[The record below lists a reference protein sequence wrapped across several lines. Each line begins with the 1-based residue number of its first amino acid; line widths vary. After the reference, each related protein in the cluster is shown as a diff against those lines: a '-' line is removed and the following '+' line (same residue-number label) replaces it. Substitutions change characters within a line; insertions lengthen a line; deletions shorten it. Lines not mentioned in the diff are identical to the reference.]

1 MLTIDLFFNILNQI
15 VFNILI
21 LIFLFSFRFKSSENQ
36 NDKKSSGVDSSDEEY
51 CVEKILG
58 KRVISGKTEYF
69 LKWKGY
75 PDEEN
80 CWEHEENLECDGI
93 INEYENSLVQKITK
107 KEEKKQ
113 ENVLP
118 VNNTSLMAMES
129 DEDDTISLPEDG
141 IHHDARIIIACY
153 SSDTERQRSAINEQF
168 PIPEEKIP
176 DAIIGA
182 TQTNDGL
189 HFLLKWK
196 NSERAD
202 LISASEANIRFPQAV
217 IEYYEERLYWKAPLD
232 IDDLS

>member
-1 MLTIDLFFNILNQI
+1 MIDLFFNILNEI

-58 KRVISGKTEYF
+58 KRVIRGKTEYF

-80 CWEHEENLECDGI
+80 SWEPEENLECDDI

-113 ENVLP
+113 EKVLP
-118 VNNTSLMAMES
+118 VNNTSS
-129 DEDDTISLPEDG
+129 DEDDTVSLPEEG
-141 IHHDARIIIACY
+141 ELNNASVVIACY
-153 SSDTERQRSAINEQF
+153 SSDTERQRSAFNENI

-176 DAIIGA
+176 EAIIGA
-182 TQTNDGL
+182 TETSSGL
-189 HFLLKWK
+189 QFLLKWK

-202 LISASEANIRFPQAV
+202 LISASEANIRFPQIV
-217 IEYYEERLYWKAPLD
+217 IEFYEERLIWKD
-232 IDDLS
+232 